1 MARAELVLINASQR
15 DRAVEWCRKAPQG
28 TSVTFRPNKRT
39 LPQNSLMWSLL
50 TSVAMQV
57 EWYGQNLT
65 AEDWKDMFTASLRKA
80 RVVPGLDPGNFVVL
94 GLHTSQMDKEEMTN
108 LIELILAFGAERGV
122 EFYDHEQ
129 GEAHVAST
137 NKHTDATERKEGGAG
152 RAPVP
157 AGTEA
162 A

>member
-1 MARAELVLINASQR
+1 MARAELILANPSKREQAI
-15 DRAVEWCRKAPQG
+15 EWCRKAPQG

-57 EWYGQNLT
+57 EWYGQKLT

-129 GEAHVAST
+129 GEAHVAS
-137 NKHTDATERKEGGAG
+137 NAKQNNATDLGKGAG
-152 RAPVP
+152 RVPVP
-157 AGTEA
+157 AGEMA
-162 A
+162 